1 MSELK
6 NRRLLLKL
14 LIAGTLLVACSAI
27 ALFCLFIAHQR
38 RFAMGNPV
46 LGNKLVG
53 TWVGEHGVILQ
64 LRPDGTARSRSNASD
79 PAVAYFEW
87 RAAVK
92 ELEVYQLPR
101 QHNLRW
107 AINRYVTGTP
117 SSRFEVREL
126 TPDAFQLLDT
136 KSGKL
141 LQFDKTSDTML
152 ESAP

>member
-1 MSELK
+1 MSEPK

-46 LGNKLVG
+46 LGNQLVG
-53 TWVGEHGVILQ
+53 TWVGKHGVILQ

-79 PAVAYFEW
+79 PAITYFEW

-92 ELEVYQLPR
+92 ELEVFQGPP
-101 QHNLRW
+101 QHDLRW
-107 AINRYVTGTP
+107 TINRVIGKP
-117 SSRFEVREL
+117 SSRFEVQEM
-126 TPDAFQLLDT
+126 TPNAFQLLDT
-136 KSGKL
+136 QSCKL
-141 LQFDKTSDTML
+141 LQFDKTSDAML
-152 ESAP
+152 ETAP